1 MKRIILLFTA
11 LMMGISVVYAQQK
24 NMPQI
29 EFEQT
34 VYNYD
39 TVSQGANGEC
49 SFIFK
54 NIGDAPLIISSTSA
68 SCGCTTPSFDAKPV
82 MPGYKG
88 KISVKYN
95 TSLVGAFRK
104 TIVVKSNATN
114 QGTSILTIKGYVKK
128 KE

>member
-39 TVSQGANGEC
+39 TVTQG
-49 SFIFK
+49 
-54 NIGDAPLIISSTSA
+54 
-68 SCGCTTPSFDAKPV
+68 
-82 MPGYKG
+82 
-88 KISVKYN
+88 
-95 TSLVGAFRK
+95 TSLVAISLGRL
-104 TIVVKSNATN
+104 VRYR
-114 QGTSILTIKGYVKK
+114 LTISII
-128 KE
+128 